1 MKYST
6 DLRYCAI
13 MDINPPK
20 IDGITAT
27 RHFKGHHPEVA
38 IIGLSL
44 ILQSYSEHAMKQAG
58 AFEVVDKENIMTE
71 TELYG
76 AMQRAV
82 ASIQPILILEDDPA
96 TDGTSST
103 VADSKNV
110 SDSDERSS
118 NLSFED

>member
-1 MKYST
+1 
-6 DLRYCAI
+6 
-13 MDINPPK
+13 
-20 IDGITAT
+20 
-27 RHFKGHHPEVA
+27 
-38 IIGLSL
+38 
-44 ILQSYSEHAMKQAG
+44 MKQAG